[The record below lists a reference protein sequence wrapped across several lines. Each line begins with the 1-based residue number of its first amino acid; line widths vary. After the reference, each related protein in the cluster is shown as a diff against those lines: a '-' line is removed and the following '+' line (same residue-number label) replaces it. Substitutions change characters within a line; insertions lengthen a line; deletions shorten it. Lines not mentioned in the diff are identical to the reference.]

1 MTTKHAE
8 GNTFFAAL
16 FLSQWVSPT
25 FKIDLSDD
33 PDAVAVMSLNS
44 VISMVPAVLKIDK
57 FINIS
62 LRFGAALLLA
72 KCSLFQHLTTC
83 VLWSIHGSSWI
94 YWFLHTEQS
103 SSFSK
108 KWAPRLATLWTAS
121 SNPHRPKVSLEFELC
136 KKAWSCKCTRYC
148 TWSSKQQV

>member
-57 FINIS
+57 FINMC
-62 LRFGAALLLA
+62 AL
-72 KCSLFQHLTTC
+72 
-83 VLWSIHGSSWI
+83 IHSWI
-94 YWFLHTEQS
+94 MNLLIPAYG
-103 SSFSK
+103 
-108 KWAPRLATLWTAS
+108 A
-121 SNPHRPKVSLEFELC
+121 V
-136 KKAWSCKCTRYC
+136 
-148 TWSSKQQV
+148 